1 MEEIKK
7 DTGFA
12 ITGED
17 TPFYFWKKE
26 AVERISHI
34 IPNSKLI
41 VIFRNPVDRAY
52 SNYYLAVITGNEE
65 LSFNKFTLLE
75 DVVKQLAEAN
85 VNYATS
91 QQALNKEQSELNR
104 DLGDGIKM
112 LGDNLAEVIKFL
124 QKIGGNN

>member
-1 MEEIKK
+1 MDRDFQKVLQALTAFDKK
-7 DTGFA
+7 
-12 ITGED
+12 
-17 TPFYFWKKE
+17 
-26 AVERISHI
+26 
-34 IPNSKLI
+34 
-41 VIFRNPVDRAY
+41 
-52 SNYYLAVITGNEE
+52 
-65 LSFNKFTLLE
+65 LSLLE

-91 QQALNKEQSELNR
+91 QQELNK